1 MELWRLTHMNVPFVD
16 LKEQYNSIR
25 NELEPVLQE
34 VFRDAAFI
42 LGKYVA
48 RFEQEFAAYCG
59 VQHAIGV
66 NSGTDAITLTLKA
79 LGLGPGDEVITA
91 ANTFVATVEAITHAG
106 CKPVLV
112 DILPDTYN
120 MDPNAL
126 EEKITPRTR
135 AIIPVHLY
143 GQPSDMATIMKIAK
157 RHDLFVIEDAAQAHG
172 AQYQGKKVGS
182 FGDAAC
188 FSFYPS
194 KNLGAYGDAGAVIT
208 NNETLAVRIRQLRD
222 HGSIKKYQHELV
234 GYNSRLDALQA
245 VALSIKLKHLDQ
257 WNAMRQRNAHLYG
270 ELLSRIPGVVVPNA
284 QQGVQHVYHLYVIR
298 LERGDRNRL
307 QEYLKA
313 HGIET
318 GIHYPQPVHLT
329 QAFAH
334 LGYREGDFPVA
345 ERCARSILSL
355 PMYPEL
361 KPEQIEYVA
370 DKIRSFLAL

>member
-1 MELWRLTHMNVPFVD
+1 MKVPFVD
-16 LKEQYNSIR
+16 LKEQYNAIR
-25 NELEPVLQE
+25 DELEPALHE
-34 VFRDAAFI
+34 VFRDSAFI

-48 RFEQEFAAYCG
+48 RFEQEFSAYCN
-59 VQHAIGV
+59 VRHAIGV

-91 ANTFVATVEAITHAG
+91 ANTFVATVEAISHAG

-112 DILPDTYN
+112 DVLPDTYN
-120 MDPNAL
+120 MDPNKL
-126 EEKITPRTR
+126 EEKITQKTK

-143 GQPSDMATIMKIAK
+143 GQPADLDAIIQIA
-157 RHDLFVIEDAAQAHG
+157 RRYNLFVIEDAAQAHG
-172 AQYQGKKVGS
+172 ALYKGRRVGS
-182 FGDAAC
+182 LGNAAC

-194 KNLGAYGDAGAVIT
+194 KNLGAYGDGGAVVT
-208 NNETLAVRIRQLRD
+208 NDETLALKIRQLRD
-222 HGSIKKYQHELV
+222 HGSIQKYQHELI

-257 WNAMRQRNAHLYG
+257 WNAMRQRNAHWYT
-270 ELLSRIPGVVVPNA
+270 ELLSKIPGIAAPKA
-284 QQGVQHVYHLYVIR
+284 LQDAQHVYHLYVIR

-307 QEYLKA
+307 QEHLKA
-313 HGIET
+313 HGVET

-329 QAFAH
+329 KAFAY

-345 ERCARSILSL
+345 EQCARSILSL

-361 KPEQIEYVA
+361 RAEQIEYVA
-370 DKIRSFLAL
+370 SEVRSYLASEET